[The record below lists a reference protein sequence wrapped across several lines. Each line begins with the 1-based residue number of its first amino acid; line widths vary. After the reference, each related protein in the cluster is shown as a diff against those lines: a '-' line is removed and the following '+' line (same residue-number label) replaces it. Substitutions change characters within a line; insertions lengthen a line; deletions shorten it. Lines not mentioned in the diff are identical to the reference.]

1 MRAGKTEKARNGP
14 MAGRRT
20 YARDARGRFASSGG
34 GGRLTGGSLKART
47 SARRSR
53 EKLAAKNQNDTSLSA
68 SLSRRAQ
75 RAAVTRTGKAAAVA
89 TVANRRRLAGARP
102 VGTVAKRKTRST
114 LNPAATA
121 TAVGSPIGGSSKRT
135 RAGGIK
141 GTMKPPVTLAGL
153 QRAGGSRWQKGSM
166 DRVYFNNVLDRT
178 SLKVN
183 RFKTGRISD
192 ASLRGQSISN
202 AKAGEIATRIQASKI
217 FYDRKTRR
225 MVVQAP
231 PFYSGRDAQVKKA
244 ESMTKAV
251 ARQLMRESRMPVS
264 RRRKRSS

>member
-1 MRAGKTEKARNGP
+1 
-14 MAGRRT
+14 
-20 YARDARGRFASSGG
+20 
-34 GGRLTGGSLKART
+34 
-47 SARRSR
+47 
-53 EKLAAKNQNDTSLSA
+53 
-68 SLSRRAQ
+68 
-75 RAAVTRTGKAAAVA
+75 
-89 TVANRRRLAGARP
+89 
-102 VGTVAKRKTRST
+102 
-114 LNPAATA
+114 
-121 TAVGSPIGGSSKRT
+121 
-135 RAGGIK
+135 
-141 GTMKPPVTLAGL
+141 MKPPVTLAGL

-264 RRRKRSS
+264 RRRKRSI